1 MQDNKTRA
9 LNLRIDE
16 NIYNALDQFCSACG
30 MSKKKVVEK
39 AVDDFIEH
47 HQDLEKEMKKRN
59 TIGN

>member
-16 NIYNALDQFCSACG
+16 DIYNALDQFCRVCG

-39 AVDDFIEH
+39 AVDDFIEQ
-47 HQDLEKEMKKRN
+47 HQDLEKEMKSRN
-59 TIGN
+59 IIGN